1 MAEAAFKATTKAT
14 AEESASAQVAARS
27 KGSKGNEPF
36 FVVRNGAAAKAF
48 YRTRLIQML
57 QSSSDATGA
66 DELSKDQANLVDQIH
81 MLMQADNGM
90 QQMLGCLVLG
100 PIVTREPYDTQINKT
115 RRVLYIYIKSAVRRQ
130 GHASKLLH
138 TAQWSLAHG
147 LSLHISQASPM
158 TFGTL
163 LFFATMDFTIATSAR
178 SLTGAQIG
186 SKTPWIRMHCEWAR
200 QLPLDHNPPSQSVIN
215 RKRKQIWSKTTDAS
229 VFLSSFVSD
238 PRTIQSTESSN
249 AELRRQFNHNVGT
262 LNGLC
267 FHYRHKGCMYVGEA
281 FAYASLRLMHRG
293 FELTR
298 QRLLSMDEAPLPQ
311 CTERDRSER
320 SAAGR
325 SINASA
331 WDAWS

>member
-1 MAEAAFKATTKAT
+1 MAGA
-14 AEESASAQVAARS
+14 SASAQQPARSKRNS
-27 KGSKGNEPF
+27 KGSKGSEPLL
-36 FVVRNGAAAKAF
+36 VVRHDADAKTF
-48 YRTRLIQML
+48 YRTHLVKVL
-57 QSSSDATGA
+57 QCSSDATGA
-66 DELSKDQANLVDQIH
+66 DRLSEDQASQVDHIY
-81 MLMQADNGM
+81 MLKQSDRGIERL
-90 QQMLGCLVLG
+90 LGCLVLG

-158 TFGTL
+158 TFETL

-200 QLPLDHNPPSQSVIN
+200 RVPLDVNPPSQSIIN
-215 RKRKQIWSKTTDAS
+215 RKRKQIWSKSTHAS
-229 VFLSSFVSD
+229 TFLSSFVSD
-238 PRTIQSTESSN
+238 PRNIQSTEATT

-267 FHYRHKGCMYVGEA
+267 FHYRNTGRMDVGEA
-281 FAYASLRLMHRG
+281 FAYASTRLMHRG
-293 FELTR
+293 FELIR
-298 QRLLSMDEAPLPQ
+298 RRLLSMDETTLPQ
-311 CTERDRSER
+311 CTDQDRSER

-325 SINASA
+325 SVDASA